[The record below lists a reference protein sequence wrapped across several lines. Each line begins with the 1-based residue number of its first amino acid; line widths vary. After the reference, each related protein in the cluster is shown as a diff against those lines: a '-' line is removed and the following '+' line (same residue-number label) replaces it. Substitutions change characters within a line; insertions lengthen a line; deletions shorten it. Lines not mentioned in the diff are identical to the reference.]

1 MTSRGE
7 PVKGLGA
14 GRFVSA
20 FVRLAIGVAAFAGVL
35 VWLLPDWRALIDDFT
50 PSPWGFALSLLG
62 TTLASLVTAR
72 RWQLLLEAMGGD
84 RLPFFTYMRA
94 LVVTRLVGQFVPALA
109 VDLVGRGVALRRA
122 GSGRGLGHA
131 ATQVVV
137 ERLLDLLLPLGLAA
151 WILLSPPATT
161 ANDFATPL
169 LYVVVVAGLFIPLVS
184 PVARVAIALYAR
196 VSSIRSGLAALPS
209 DLGRPVNVNFSTA
222 ARVSAL
228 SVARLLTVT
237 LQFFGAALAVGLTIT
252 GPHMLGAT
260 GVAQLTGLVGLTPGG
275 LGLIEWGWAGAL
287 KHLLADPIRVA
298 QFVLCQ
304 RVCVIGNFAILSFL
318 TSLRGHTSPADPL
331 VEPSDERPP
340 PT

>member
-94 LVVTRLVGQFVPALA
+94 LVVTRLLGQFVPALA

-196 VSSIRSGLAALPS
+196 VSSIRSGLAARPS
-209 DLGRPVNVNFSTA
+209 DLGRPVNVDFSTA
-222 ARVSAL
+222 AS
-228 SVARLLTVT
+228 
-237 LQFFGAALAVGLTIT
+237 AVGLTIT

-318 TSLRGHTSPADPL
+318 TSLRGRTSPANPL